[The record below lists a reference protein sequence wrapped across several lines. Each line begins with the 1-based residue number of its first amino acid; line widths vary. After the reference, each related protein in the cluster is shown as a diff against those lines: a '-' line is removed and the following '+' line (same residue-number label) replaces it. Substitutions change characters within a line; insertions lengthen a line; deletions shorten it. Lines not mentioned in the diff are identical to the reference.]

1 MNEPNQGTSVLR
13 QRMIEDMRTRKL
25 SPKTQAAYIRAVRRL
40 AAYLGRSPDTATVEE
55 LRAYQ
60 LHLVD
65 QGTSALAQTGLQKV
79 NHIIIVM
86 QENHS
91 FDNYFGALAYAPGTP
106 ITRRTAIAD
115 VDQTTM
121 RAWMD
126 CLALRT
132 HRAGSI
138 ASIRI

>member
-1 MNEPNQGTSVLR
+1 MQKAMFRCLNVL
-13 QRMIEDMRTRKL
+13 L
-25 SPKTQAAYIRAVRRL
+25 
-40 AAYLGRSPDTATVEE
+40 
-55 LRAYQ
+55 
-60 LHLVD
+60 LVTCVA
-65 QGTSALAQTGLQKV
+65 GLKPALAQTGLQKV